1 MAYML
6 LTSFIYYLHAFIIMT
21 NAIAK
26 WLQER
31 YALLLKE
38 LGDKEFNFD
47 IARKILKKD
56 QSKIVSIILSE
67 LKKAGW
73 IEITKLDPNDS
84 RKRYYKLNKLEEIY
98 KRMMTDS

>member
-1 MAYML
+1 MANP
-6 LTSFIYYLHAFIIMT
+6 T
-21 NAIAK
+21 AK

-56 QSKIVSIILSE
+56 QSKIISIILSE

-84 RKRYYKLNKLEEIY
+84 RKRYYKLSKPEEIF
-98 KRMMTDS
+98 KNLEPN

>member
-1 MAYML
+1 
-6 LTSFIYYLHAFIIMT
+6 MT
-21 NAIAK
+21 KPIAK

-31 YALLLKE
+31 YSLLLKE

-67 LKKAGW
+67 LRKAGW
-73 IEITKLDPNDS
+73 IEITKFDPNDS
-84 RKRYYKLNKLEEIY
+84 RKRYYRLNILEKIFRDLE
-98 KRMMTDS
+98 